1 MAGAP
6 VLGPVAFQ
14 GFEVPERISFGGKQ
28 QLAVHNLPGGGR
40 VVDALGPEEAPMR
53 WSGTFSGPDAA
64 ERVRMLERLR
74 RSGEALPLSWDGWRF
89 TVVIQEFAAET
100 TSPWWIPYHIQL
112 CVLPDDELVLGDGLP
127 GVPSLAEAV
136 SLGAGFSLDER
147 IESASVLLA
156 SADFAEV
163 LSASGELARL
173 VTARVFL
180 GNKS

>member
-14 GFEVPERISFGGKQ
+14 GFEVPERISLGGKQ

-64 ERVRMLERLR
+64 ERVRTLERLR
-74 RSGEALPLSWDGWRF
+74 RSGATLPLSWDGWRF
-89 TVVIQEFAAET
+89 TVVIQEFGAET

-112 CVLPDDELVLGDGLP
+112 CVLPDDEFNVGDGLP
-127 GVPSLAEAV
+127 ALPSLADAV
-136 SLGAGFSLDER
+136 ALGAGIRLNER
-147 IESASVLLA
+147 IDLARSLLGSDDLADVLA
-156 SADFAEV
+156 G
-163 LSASGELARL
+163 SGELARL
-173 VTARVFL
+173 VTARAFL